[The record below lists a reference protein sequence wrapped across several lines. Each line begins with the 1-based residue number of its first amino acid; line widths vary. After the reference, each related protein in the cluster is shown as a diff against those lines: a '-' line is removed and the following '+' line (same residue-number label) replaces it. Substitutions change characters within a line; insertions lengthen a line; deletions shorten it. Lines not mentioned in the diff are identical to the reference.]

1 MSTALQWTALG
12 AMAACG
18 AAAGLLFDLYRAATS
33 RYLVLRRFIPAL
45 DVLFGLLS
53 AAVVFRVLL
62 KVNHGQV
69 RMFVF
74 LGLAAGLAAY
84 FALLSP
90 VFVRI
95 ASRVFALGEGALRAL
110 GRLLDLAVLRPVGWS
125 VRAVARLLDV
135 AFLVAAALVAGLVR
149 LLLRLLKPPATWLAR
164 KTAPAFARWF
174 PPSGRIRRLL
184 RAAGRAV
191 SGLRRRPGGKGGNG
205 GPEKPEK

>member
-1 MSTALQWTALG
+1 VSTALQWTALG

-18 AAAGLLFDLYRAATS
+18 AATGLLFDLYRAATS

-45 DVLFGLLS
+45 DVFFGILS

-62 KVNHGQV
+62 EVNHGQI

-74 LGLAAGLAAY
+74 LGLAAGIAAY

-95 ASRVFALGEGALRAL
+95 ASRLFTLGEGALRAL
-110 GRLLDLAVLRPVGWS
+110 GRLLELAVLRPVGWL
-125 VRAVARLLDV
+125 VRAVARLLDF
-135 AFLVAAALVAGLVR
+135 AFLVVAALAAGLVR

-164 KTAPAFARWF
+164 KMAPAFVRWF
-174 PPSGRIRRLL
+174 PPSGRIRRML

-191 SGLRRRPGGKGGNG
+191 SGLRRLMGGKGGNG
-205 GPEKPEK
+205 GPEK